1 MQRFQ
6 SLNLDSDGSAFWKTF
21 LDDRKLKS
29 KLTQFLVF
37 QYVTIFHLS
46 RRLQDVLQDVFLKKT
61 SCIHEKMFA
70 GKR

>member
-6 SLNLDSDGSAFWKTF
+6 SLNLDLDGSAFWKTF

-46 RRLQDVLQDVFLKKT
+46 RRLQDVLQDVFLKT
-61 SCIHEKMFA
+61 S
-70 GKR
+70 